1 MERGW
6 KNEGG
11 LAPNGVALLEKK
23 IGDMQGMA
31 SRGAARP
38 TEAMEILRMVR
49 VELCGLRQIIKN
61 ETTGPEGPR
70 AA

>member
-1 MERGW
+1 
-6 KNEGG
+6 
-11 LAPNGVALLEKK
+11 VALLEEK
-23 IGDMQGMA
+23 IGNMQSMV

-49 VELCGLRQIIKN
+49 VELYGLRQIIKN
-61 ETTGPEGPR
+61 EATGPEGPR